1 MGKFSDELTKFGYFL
16 LVSLLVVCF
25 LFPFMYLGTYKLI
38 NNIDSSIYARYAT
51 NEKFEENIFFNAT
64 VEEKTG
70 IIKQLESEI
79 NDLIEFS
86 RIQEFAYVII
96 QNQNKVEDIVSNNAD
111 YQTYLISIGSSVDDL
126 IDWSEKTAALDDKI
140 SMGCLYLTFLL
151 ISIVMVVLFGFRK
164 TFYVCAGITYTVAM
178 LSMFTDGISDYLV
191 ANVLSLLAKLS
202 SDVFTY
208 RDMTQW
214 NLIFNQAFK
223 ESTLTF
229 IIFDTVVQICQN
241 NKKEQ
246 FEKSCRYIYSS
257 IDIQCSYLEQYQNL
271 SNTYIAKMIMP
282 IDSVI
287 KHCRKNA
294 NKVQKKMKNKRLSD
308 ANIKA
313 LNIEHGYY
321 NQLEKLLLFLQFN
334 NSEEHTTKEYI
345 SYLRETQ
352 WLMYKCNIAIK

>member
-1 MGKFSDELTKFGYFL
+1 MGKFSDELTKFGCFL

-79 NDLIEFS
+79 NDLIEVS

-151 ISIVMVVLFGFRK
+151 ISIVMVVLLGFRK
-164 TFYVCAGITYTVAM
+164 TSRQFRLVNTLFLTHGI
-178 LSMFTDGISDYLV
+178 G
-191 ANVLSLLAKLS
+191 K
-202 SDVFTY
+202 
-208 RDMTQW
+208 
-214 NLIFNQAFK
+214 
-223 ESTLTF
+223 
-229 IIFDTVVQICQN
+229 ICS
-241 NKKEQ
+241 K
-246 FEKSCRYIYSS
+246 R
-257 IDIQCSYLEQYQNL
+257 SYLTDDATGN
-271 SNTYIAKMIMP
+271 YIVDKLPGWLIAGP
-282 IDSVI
+282 DGFR
-287 KHCRKNA
+287 HKNPRLCC
-294 NKVQKKMKNKRLSD
+294 KNF
-308 ANIKA
+308 N
-313 LNIEHGYY
+313 
-321 NQLEKLLLFLQFN
+321 FLCLG
-334 NSEEHTTKEYI
+334 SI
-345 SYLRETQ
+345 
-352 WLMYKCNIAIK
+352 